1 MSFIVEDKGGSFEN
15 VPTGAHLAR
24 CYRIVDL
31 GTQKNEYMGEVTTQR
46 KIMIGW
52 EIHGTDDNGQP
63 IKMRDGRPFAVF
75 KNYTLSWHEKATLRR
90 HLQAWRNKPFS
101 QEEMRRF
108 DVETILDK
116 WCMVTIV
123 ENAKDGKTYVNVDNI
138 SPVPSV
144 IKQAGL
150 PSGINKIEVFKLEN
164 PDMALFN
171 SFSDYLKKKIQM
183 SPEWAKVANKA
194 KTVDDIA
201 PTVPVVESLD
211 DLDIPF

>member
-15 VPTGAHLAR
+15 VPTGSHLAR

-123 ENAKDGKTYVNVDNI
+123 ENAKDGKT
-138 SPVPSV
+138 
-144 IKQAGL
+144 
-150 PSGINKIEVFKLEN
+150 
-164 PDMALFN
+164 
-171 SFSDYLKKKIQM
+171 
-183 SPEWAKVANKA
+183 
-194 KTVDDIA
+194 
-201 PTVPVVESLD
+201 
-211 DLDIPF
+211 